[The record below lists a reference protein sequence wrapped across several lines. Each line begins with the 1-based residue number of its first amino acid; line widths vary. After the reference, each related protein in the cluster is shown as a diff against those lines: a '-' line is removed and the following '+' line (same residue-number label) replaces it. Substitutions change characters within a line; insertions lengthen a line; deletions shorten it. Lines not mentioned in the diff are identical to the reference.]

1 MSTIRDY
8 FCLVCCCRK
17 NAILPHVLKID
28 KEPHTKGFPLELLD
42 PHSFVALRTFCR
54 EHDITQ
60 RYLDHTYARFRDN
73 IERPKHPNGLKKRT
87 NRISLAAFQDEF
99 DFLTVESVSQL
110 FIPGL
115 FHEELDNIRNVDDRT
130 KDVVDF
136 TRFIV
141 AAYEM
146 LKKNDLEMIMYF
158 FAQLLPSYKVKDD
171 TVVNRIAFEQIIK
184 SLHGDVPYQIQ
195 ILMDDIK
202 MDVYSLA
209 DVVGFAFLYPPLLY
223 PVIEFQR
230 AFRHKVFGTKFWM
243 EEGRINADDEALM
256 KEYGIGDVMAKTFD
270 HVKNPEDAW
279 RVAAHHMH
287 LKMLYDMKKLD
298 IFESNQGKKKTKEK
312 LKKKKSKRGKLN
324 KGLSTR
330 NHNASKDTAGS
341 NLLEHDPI
349 PVMFKRIE
357 TKLYPLCVEL
367 DFDKEETRSM
377 MVDRF
382 GYKVGQ
388 MFTDF
393 MFVSLPDKEKVREI
407 QHRESEVGRKD
418 HLRRESHSGRAKSF
432 LSHMAHDVIH
442 LAEEIAHHETKHE
455 AYVDP
460 FPIGDDVDKPSKF
473 PDLPWNHSMVGP
485 AQAATVAAWER
496 VLEPKSETYFWY
508 NTITGDT
515 QWTKPLMNLKWT
527 RDEVD
532 PHHPHRIPETHW
544 VEPAN
549 PFKVE
554 HKGDLSE
561 EDAAKAEG
569 KKPKAEEGEAKDGEE
584 GGESKDGESKEGES
598 EESESKATDEGGGDD
613 GGEKK
618 DDADSTDAHTPS
630 EAGDGKDERSAPTD
644 DEPDTAATDAASGEG
659 TSSTGE
665 LGTCKPDTGEPPD
678 SGGGPDKGESAAL
691 LPDSKADGSGTGAG

>member
-1 MSTIRDY
+1 MSNIRDY

-42 PHSFVALRTFCR
+42 PPSFVALRTFCR

-141 AAYEM
+141 AAYEV

-330 NHNASKDTAGS
+330 NHNASTDPVGS

-367 DFDKEETRSM
+367 DFDKEETRNM

-382 GYKVGQ
+382 GYRLGQ

-407 QHRESEVGRKD
+407 QHRESEAGRKD
-418 HLRRESHSGRAKSF
+418 HLRRGSHSGRADRAKSF
-432 LSHMAHDVIH
+432 LSHMAHDVVH

-460 FPIGDDVDKPSKF
+460 FPIGDDVDKPCKF

-515 QWTKPLMNLKWT
+515 QWTKPLMNLEWT

-569 KKPKAEEGEAKDGEE
+569 KKPKAEEARAKPRMRGVVTTEVRRKMTPTRPTRIHPPKPAMAWISAQRRRTTSQTRPLRTLPAE
-584 GGESKDGESKEGES
+584 RGLPARASPVRVSPIQASRRTQVGLT
-598 EESESKATDEGGGDD
+598 KANLRRCCRQSRIPKQTG
-613 GGEKK
+613 
-618 DDADSTDAHTPS
+618 A
-630 EAGDGKDERSAPTD
+630 APG
-644 DEPDTAATDAASGEG
+644 PV
-659 TSSTGE
+659 
-665 LGTCKPDTGEPPD
+665 D
-678 SGGGPDKGESAAL
+678 SGYLARRA
-691 LPDSKADGSGTGAG
+691 